1 MATFGDLLAMARRSS
16 PRFTEWLKVAEP
28 SLADKVAV
36 AAAAANLTPAGYV
49 RVAVADFSRFADEEE
64 WATLS
69 STLKDSEDPGLA
81 CLLSMIHWRL
91 TRRSCESH
99 RAMDMGTT
107 ETGTNR

>member
-1 MATFGDLLAMARRSS
+1 MATFGDLLGLARKSS
-16 PRFTEWLKVAEP
+16 LRFTEWLEVAEP
-28 SLADKVAV
+28 SLADKVAH
-36 AAAAANLTPAGYV
+36 AANASNLTPAGYV

-91 TRRSCESH
+91 TRNCCETH
-99 RAMDMGTT
+99 RAMGDSSSIGAS
-107 ETGTNR
+107 R

>member
-1 MATFGDLLAMARRSS
+1 MATFGDLLAMARKSS
-16 PRFTEWLKVAEP
+16 LRFTDWLRVAEP
-28 SLADKVAV
+28 SLAEKVAE
-36 AAAAANLTPAGYV
+36 AAAASNLTPAGYV

-91 TRRSCESH
+91 TRRCCESH
-99 RAMDMGTT
+99 RA
-107 ETGTNR
+107 TGGALPR

>member
-1 MATFGDLLAMARRSS
+1 MATFGDLLGLARKSS
-16 PRFTEWLKVAEP
+16 FRFAEWLKVAEP
-28 SLADKVAV
+28 SLADKVAE

-91 TRRSCESH
+91 TRQCCERH
-99 RAMDMGTT
+99 RTVGEAQGIQ
-107 ETGTNR
+107 E